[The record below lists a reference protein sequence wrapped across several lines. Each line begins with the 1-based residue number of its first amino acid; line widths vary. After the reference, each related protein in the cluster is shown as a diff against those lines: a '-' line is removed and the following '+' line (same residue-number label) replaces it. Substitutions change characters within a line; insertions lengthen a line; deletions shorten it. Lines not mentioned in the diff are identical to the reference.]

1 MAVINFLP
9 MSVDSV
15 DNNKVL
21 STEDYTYTGSSQL
34 IQDGEDIGWRLKF
47 LTTGIFTPKKDL
59 VIDLFSVAGGGGGA
73 SAAYICGGSG
83 GGGGECSTIT
93 SYTLTANSSYVM
105 TIGAGGSAGQT
116 NSSSM
121 SAFAS
126 GGQGGSTT
134 VMFGDTLVN
143 NSDGGYG
150 GTHYAYNSTPKG
162 GNGGSGG
169 AGGSGSG
176 SFVNYDGGS
185 DGGNGGGTNPGT
197 GSGTTTREFGV
208 STGDLYCGGGGQGY
222 HSSFGKFGNGGS
234 GGGGNGN
241 NSSGNS
247 TTVNGSTN
255 TGGGGGGGSY
265 TGSTYA
271 ISGRGG
277 SGIVIIRNHR
287 E

>member
-9 MSVDSV
+9 MNVDLT
-15 DNNKVL
+15 DQNKIL
-21 STEDYTYTGSSQL
+21 STDDYTYTGSSQL
-34 IQDGEDIGWRLKF
+34 IQDGDEGWRLKF
-47 LTTGIFTPKKDL
+47 LSTGIFTPKKDL
-59 VIDLFSVAGGGGGA
+59 SIDAFLVGGGGGGA
-73 SAAYICGGSG
+73 SAAQICGGAG
-83 GGGGECSTIT
+83 GGGGQCATVSTYSFIANTAYTIT
-93 SYTLTANSSYVM
+93 LGSG
-105 TIGAGGSAGQT
+105 GAAGQT
-116 NSSSM
+116 SSDSM

-134 VMFGDTLVN
+134 IMAGNTLVG
-143 NSDGGYG
+143 SADGGYG

-162 GNGGSGG
+162 GDGGSGG

-176 SFVNYDGGS
+176 SFINYNGGS
-185 DGGNGGGTNPGT
+185 DGSNGGGTNPGT
-197 GSGTTTREFGV
+197 GSGATTREFGV

-222 HSSFGKFGNGGS
+222 HTSLGKFGNGGS

-247 TTVNGSTN
+247 STVNGSAN

>member
-9 MSVDSV
+9 MNVDLT
-15 DNNKVL
+15 DQNKIL
-21 STEDYTYTGSSQL
+21 STDDYTYTGSAQL
-34 IQDGEDIGWRLKF
+34 IQDGDEGWRLKF
-47 LTTGIFTPKKDL
+47 LSTGTFTPKKDL
-59 VIDLFSVAGGGGGA
+59 SIDAFLVGGGGGGA
-73 SAAYICGGSG
+73 SAAYICGGAG
-83 GGGGECSTIT
+83 GGGGECATVSTYSFTANTAYTIT
-93 SYTLTANSSYVM
+93 LGSG
-105 TIGAGGSAGQT
+105 GAAGQT
-116 NSSSM
+116 SSGSM

-126 GGQGGSTT
+126 GGLGGSTT
-134 VMFGDTLVN
+134 IMAGNTLVG
-143 NSDGGYG
+143 SADGGHG

-162 GNGGSGG
+162 GDGGSGG

-176 SFVNYDGGS
+176 SSVNYDGGS
-185 DGGNGGGTNPGT
+185 DGSNGGGSNPGT
-197 GSGTTTREFGV
+197 GSGTTTREFGIF
-208 STGDLYCGGGGQGY
+208 TGDLYCGGGGQGY

-234 GGGGNGN
+234 GGGGSGN

-247 TTVNGSTN
+247 STINGSAN

-265 TGSTYA
+265 AGSTYA